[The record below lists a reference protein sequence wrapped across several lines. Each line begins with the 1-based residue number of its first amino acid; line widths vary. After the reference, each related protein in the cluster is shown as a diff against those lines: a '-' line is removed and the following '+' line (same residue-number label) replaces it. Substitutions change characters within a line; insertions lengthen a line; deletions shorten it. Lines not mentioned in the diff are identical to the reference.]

1 MSVSLTSGVRNA
13 LSSIQETS
21 RMAEISQKR
30 LATGKRVNSA
40 LDNPTNFF
48 TASNLNSRAS
58 DLGNLLDSMSN
69 AVKTIEAAD
78 NGIKTI
84 TKLVESAQ
92 SVVRQAKEA
101 NSGSAASATGTANVT
116 AGTSAGGAG
125 NVVLKT
131 GSGPAISFAVTAS
144 GAGSMVGELAT
155 AINSANIGVR
165 ADLVQNG
172 ANTNLKL
179 TTTNGQSLTVDAAST
194 DAITTALGVT
204 ETTTNPG
211 ASGDAA
217 RLTSLASQFNDLR
230 TQIQRAARDAGFNG
244 INLLNNQSLSVQFNE
259 TNTSNLN
266 ISAVDYGSASDPLSI
281 AQVSSGVFDTTS
293 ISTAESTL
301 SSALTRLRSDSS
313 RLGSNL
319 STVQTRADFTR
330 AMMKTLSE
338 GADNLVLADQNEEGA
353 TLVTLNTRQQ
363 LATTALSL
371 ASQAQQNVLRLF

>member
-84 TKLVESAQ
+84 TRLVESAQ

-101 NSGSAASATGTANVT
+101 NSGSAASATGSANVT
-116 AGTSAGGAG
+116 AGASAGGAG
-125 NVVLKT
+125 DLVLRT

-144 GAGSMVGELAT
+144 GAGSTVGELAT

-194 DAITTALGVT
+194 AGNLTALGLT
-204 ETTTNPG
+204 AGTTNPG

-266 ISAVDYGSASDPLSI
+266 ISAVDYGSATDPLN
-281 AQVSSGVFDTTS
+281 VSQITSGVFDTSS
-293 ISTAESTL
+293 INAAESQL
-301 SSALTRLRSDSS
+301 SAGLTRLRSDSS

>member
-21 RMAEISQKR
+21 RMAKISQKR

-101 NSGSAASATGTANVT
+101 NSGSAASATGSANVT
-116 AGTSAGGAG
+116 AGTSAGGVG
-125 NVVLKT
+125 DLVLRT

-144 GAGSMVGELAT
+144 GAGSTVGELAT

-194 DAITTALGVT
+194 AGNLTALGLT
-204 ETTTNPG
+204 AGTKNPG

-266 ISAVDYGSASDPLSI
+266 ISAVDYGSATDPLNVSQI
-281 AQVSSGVFDTTS
+281 ASGVFDTSS
-293 ISTAESTL
+293 INAAESQL
-301 SSALTRLRSDSS
+301 SAGLTRLRSDSS

>member
-1 MSVSLTSGVRNA
+1 MSVSLTAGVRNA

-21 RMAEISQKR
+21 RLAEVAQKR

-48 TASNLNSRAS
+48 TASNLNSRAG
-58 DLGNLLDSMSN
+58 DLSNLLDSMSN

-116 AGTSAGGAG
+116 AATSAGGAG
-125 NVVLKT
+125 NLVLKT
-131 GSGPAISFAVTAS
+131 GSGPAISFAITAS
-144 GAGSMVGELAT
+144 GAGSTVGELAT

-172 ANTNLKL
+172 ANTNLRL
-179 TTTNGQSLTVDAAST
+179 TTTNGQSLTIDAAST
-194 DAITTALGVT
+194 DANVTALGLT
-204 ETTTNPG
+204 EATTNPG

-217 RLTSLASQFNDLR
+217 RLTSLAAQFNDLR
-230 TQIQRAARDAGFNG
+230 TQIQRAARDSGFNG

-259 TNTSNLN
+259 TNTSNLS
-266 ISAVDYGSASDPLSI
+266 ISSVDYGSASDPLSI

-293 ISTAESTL
+293 IGSAESEL
-301 SSALTRLRSDSS
+301 SAALTRLRSDSS

-330 AMMKTLSE
+330 AMIKTLSE

>member
-101 NSGSAASATGTANVT
+101 NSGSAASATGSANVT
-116 AGTSAGGAG
+116 AGASAGGAG
-125 NVVLKT
+125 DLVLRT

-144 GAGSMVGELAT
+144 GAGSTVGELAT

-194 DAITTALGVT
+194 AGNLTALGLT
-204 ETTTNPG
+204 AGTTNPG

-266 ISAVDYGSASDPLSI
+266 ISAVDYGSATDPLNVSQI
-281 AQVSSGVFDTTS
+281 ASGVFDTSS
-293 ISTAESTL
+293 INAAESQL
-301 SSALTRLRSDSS
+301 SAGLTRLRSDSS

>member
-101 NSGSAASATGTANVT
+101 NSGSAASATGTANVA

-125 NVVLKT
+125 NVVLRT

-144 GAGSMVGELAT
+144 GAGSTVGELAT

-194 DAITTALGVT
+194 DAITTALGIT
-204 ETTTNPG
+204 ESTTNPG

-281 AQVSSGVFDTTS
+281 AQVASGVFDTTS

>member
-125 NVVLKT
+125 NVVLRT

-144 GAGSMVGELAT
+144 GAGSTVGELAT

-194 DAITTALGVT
+194 DAITTALGIT

-281 AQVSSGVFDTTS
+281 AQVSSGVFDTSS
-293 ISTAESTL
+293 INTAESTL